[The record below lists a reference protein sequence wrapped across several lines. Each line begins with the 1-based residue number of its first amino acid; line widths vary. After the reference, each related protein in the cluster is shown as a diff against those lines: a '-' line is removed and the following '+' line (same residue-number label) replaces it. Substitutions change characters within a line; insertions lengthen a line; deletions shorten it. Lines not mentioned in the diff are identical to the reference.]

1 MAPWIWLLTVGG
13 GFFLLMCVAFST
25 HSRRQAR
32 AKHGKLGGKQQRVSA
47 PSSGLRIDPLRGMR
61 GEPTRNPSSVYLGQV
76 YFFDS
81 VEHRDMFEANQH
93 RPVTTG
99 ALLAVTQEQ
108 HGRRLERQEAADTSD
123 GSGHRRH

>member
-1 MAPWIWLLTVGG
+1 MAPWVWLLSVGG
-13 GFFLLMCVAFST
+13 GLFLLLCVAFST

-32 AKHGKLGGKQQRVSA
+32 AKHAQLGGKQQQVNA
-47 PSSGLRIDPLRGMR
+47 PSSGFGIVPLPVVHD
-61 GEPTRNPSSVYLGQV
+61 EPTRAPSSVYLGQV

-93 RPVTTG
+93 RPVAMG
-99 ALLAVTQEQ
+99 SLRVVAQEQ
-108 HGRRLERQEAADTSD
+108 HGRRLARQKAADTSD